1 MDENIMIDPRL
12 VEATSA
18 PQRLTEEDRMKLEL
32 AKADKKIALANA
44 EKAIAQNDLADM
56 KYRNFILELYVRY
69 GLSTS
74 DAIDENGNILKN
86 GATANG

>member
-56 KYRNFILELYVRY
+56 KYRNFVLELYVRY
-69 GLSTS
+69 GAMLRWC
-74 DAIDENGNILKN
+74 L
-86 GATANG
+86 